1 MSAQAVTIIGIVSL
15 LAVIVLMAVIKAV
28 DEQKRRARSAYW
40 QYQMQMLAEW
50 EREKVDDD
58 EGQRNEKQTVSGSGD
73 SGAVREEAEDPQAK
87 GIQL

>member
-50 EREKVDDD
+50 EREKVD
-58 EGQRNEKQTVSGSGD
+58 EGQGNEKQTVPGGGD
-73 SGAVREEAEDPQAK
+73 PGAVREEAEDPQTA
-87 GIQL
+87 GI

>member
-50 EREKVDDD
+50 EREKVDD
-58 EGQRNEKQTVSGSGD
+58 EGQRNEKQEVSGGGD
-73 SGAVREEAEDPQAK
+73 PGAVREEAEDPQTK

>member
-50 EREKVDDD
+50 EREKVD
-58 EGQRNEKQTVSGSGD
+58 EGQRNEKQTVSGRGD
-73 SGAVREEAEDPQAK
+73 SGPVMEEAEDPQTA
-87 GIQL
+87 GI

>member
-40 QYQMQMLAEW
+40 RYQMQLLAEW
-50 EREKVDDD
+50 EREKVD
-58 EGQRNEKQTVSGSGD
+58 EGQGNEKQTVSGGGD
-73 SGAVREEAEDPQAK
+73 SGPVREEAEDPQTE
-87 GIQL
+87 GVQL

>member
-40 QYQMQMLAEW
+40 RYQMQMLAEW
-50 EREKVDDD
+50 EREKVDD
-58 EGQRNEKQTVSGSGD
+58 EGQRNEKQTVPGGGD
-73 SGAVREEAEDPQAK
+73 PGAVREEAEDPQTA
-87 GIQL
+87 GI